1 MERTEHPF
9 RRLGLSG
16 AWSDSEKAMANLSA
30 APELTGAPYDLT
42 VNALLIAEA
51 ANQDVVEAFAAI
63 GARLRDQAGFA
74 AALPL
79 LDTARLDLILLDARA
94 GGEAVPAPLLDR
106 LAMRDAAKGPALVA
120 IFPAGQIDLAAA
132 LLGAPRTQLL
142 CDPGAGELLAALA
155 LARAEGEA
163 SPRLS
168 WADVTRDSEV
178 VRLRRLNDEVARIA
192 DVLARLTR
200 GDFAEE
206 DEIERRT
213 GIRAPD
219 MEYRGPDEPV
229 PDIAAAEIRAVIR
242 ARRLRAQYFAS
253 DLFADPAWDMLLDL
267 FAAGIERRRVSV
279 SSLCIAAAVPPTTAL
294 RWIGT
299 MHDAGLFR
307 READPGD
314 RRRAYI
320 VLSDKAQHGMRNY
333 VSAVRR
339 AGLSLV

>member
-1 MERTEHPF
+1 MT
-9 RRLGLSG
+9 
-16 AWSDSEKAMANLSA
+16 NLSA
-30 APELTGAPYDLT
+30 APELIGAPYDLG

-51 ANQDVVEAFAAI
+51 MGADVVAAFAALGI
-63 GARLRDQAGFA
+63 RVRDQAGFA
-74 AALPL
+74 AAARL
-79 LDTARLDLILLDARA
+79 LDAARLDLVLLDGRT
-94 GGEAVPAPLLDR
+94 GDGAVPASLLDR
-106 LAMRDAAKGPALVA
+106 LAARGMADGPALVA
-120 IFPAGQIDLAAA
+120 IFPADQVDLAGA
-132 LLGAPRTQLL
+132 LLGTPRAQLL
-142 CDPGAGELLAALA
+142 CDPGAGELLAALLGVVA
-155 LARAEGEA
+155 AGEA
-163 SPRLS
+163 SARLS
-168 WADVTRDSEV
+168 WADVTRDSEA

-192 DVLARLTR
+192 DILARLTR
-200 GDFAEE
+200 GEFAEE
-206 DEIERRT
+206 DEIERRA

-219 MEYRGPDEPV
+219 MEYRGPDEPM
-229 PDIAAAEIRAVIR
+229 PEIAAAEIRAVIR

-267 FAAGIERRRVSV
+267 FAAGLERRRVSV

-320 VLSDKAQHGMRNY
+320 VLSEKAQQGMRSY
-333 VSAVRR
+333 VGAVRR